1 MPNATS
7 SQQFKQVFVADTNES
22 ELFRFASFRALLC
35 WIAAKKDV
43 SPESFLKCL
52 ERGCS
57 IALVVNSPNSA
68 FLALPEIE
76 HGV

>member
-1 MPNATS
+1 MNLNSLDSPLL
-7 SQQFKQVFVADTNES
+7 E
-22 ELFRFASFRALLC
+22 RCFAGLLL
-35 WIAAKKDV
+35 KKDV

-57 IALVVNSPNSA
+57 ITLVVISPISA

-76 HGV
+76 PGV